1 MTRVGSK
8 ILILAP
14 LMAGLMFCLFDM
26 SRAASSF
33 DCCLGY
39 TERPLSSKLIKGYTE
54 QWSYEACDI
63 DAIIFY
69 TRRHTVCANPK
80 EPWVKHALRNL
91 SLRLKKMSK

>member
-1 MTRVGSK
+1 MARVGSK

-14 LMAGLMFCLFDM
+14 MMAVLIFCLFDV
-26 SRAASSF
+26 SRASSF

-39 TERPLSSKLIKGYTE
+39 MERPISTKLIKGYAE

-69 TRRHTVCANPK
+69 TKKHAVCANPK
-80 EPWVKHALRNL
+80 EAWVKHALRIL
-91 SLRLKKMSK
+91 SSRLKKMSK

>member
-1 MTRVGSK
+1 MTRVGSR

-14 LMAGLMFCLFDM
+14 LMAVLLFCLFDM
-26 SRAASSF
+26 SQASSF

-39 TERPLSSKLIKGYTE
+39 TERPLHSKLIKGYAE

-69 TRRHTVCANPK
+69 TRRYTVCANPK
-80 EPWVKHALRNL
+80 EAWVKHALRIL
-91 SLRLKKMSK
+91 SSRLKKMSK

>member
-14 LMAGLMFCLFDM
+14 LMAVLLFCLFDT
-26 SRAASSF
+26 SQASSF

-39 TERPLSSKLIKGYTE
+39 TEHPLHSKLIKGYAE
-54 QWSYEACDI
+54 QWSYETCDI

-69 TRRHTVCANPK
+69 TRRYTVCADPN
-80 EPWVKHALRNL
+80 EAWVKHTLKIL
-91 SLRLKKMSK
+91 SSRLKKMSK